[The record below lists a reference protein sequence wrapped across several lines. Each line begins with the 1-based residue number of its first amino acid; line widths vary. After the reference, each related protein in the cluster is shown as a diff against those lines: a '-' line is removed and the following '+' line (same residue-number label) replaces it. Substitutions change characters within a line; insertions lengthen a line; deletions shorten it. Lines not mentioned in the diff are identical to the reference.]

1 MIEIIAAIIG
11 LIYLYFEYHANAW
24 MWVFG
29 LIMQALYIY
38 LFYVNGVFANAAI
51 NLLYGVMSIYGLL
64 EWKGLLHRDAHRE
77 EKRIESMPQK
87 LWWVVIAIVALLT
100 IPVALL
106 LGNLEESQVPWL
118 DSLSTT
124 LSIAATWML
133 IHKYYQEWILWMIV
147 EPLMIAVGILTGMY
161 ATALLYAVNLVVVL
175 LGYRKWKKLY
185 ENQKTTQSHL
195 SNY

>member
-1 MIEIIAAIIG
+1 MEIIAAILG

-38 LFYVNGVFANAAI
+38 LFYINGVYANAAI
-51 NLLYGVMSIYGLL
+51 NVLYGIMSIYGLL
-64 EWKGLLHRDAHRE
+64 EWKGLLKHTKQTA
-77 EKRIESMPQK
+77 EKPIASMPRKQ
-87 LWWVVIAIVALLT
+87 WWVVIAIVALLT

-106 LGNLEESQVPWL
+106 LGSLEESQVPWL

-133 IHKYYQEWILWMIV
+133 IRKYYQEWILWMVV

-175 LGYRKWKKLY
+175 LGYRKWKNIY
-185 ENQKTTQSHL
+185 NNQ
-195 SNY
+195 